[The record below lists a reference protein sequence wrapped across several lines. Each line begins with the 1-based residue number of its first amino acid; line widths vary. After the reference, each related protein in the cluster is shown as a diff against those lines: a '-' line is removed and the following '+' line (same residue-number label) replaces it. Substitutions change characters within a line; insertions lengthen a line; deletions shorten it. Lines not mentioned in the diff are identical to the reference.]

1 MAKRNEYAP
10 QTVTHPGITLREKL
24 GEMGMSQK
32 EFAVRTGK
40 PEQTIVKVINGESAL
55 TPDMA
60 VQFESVLR
68 IPANF
73 WLKRQH
79 QYDEAIARIK
89 RSELLTKASEWVGKF
104 PVKEMTTFG
113 WLPKTRNPNELA
125 GMLLEFFSMS
135 SPAAWEEY
143 YLSQTLKVSF
153 RISLAHFGEP
163 FAISAWLRQGEVDSM
178 KLDVP
183 LFDKKKFAAS
193 LPEIKQVMADHPD
206 DFFLRLQEIC
216 RNTGVK
222 VVYTPCLPK
231 APIHGSTRW
240 LNDDTPLIQLSARYK
255 QNDRLW
261 FTFFHEAGH
270 ILLHGKKHISIE
282 CAQSEVGTDEK
293 EIEAN
298 DFAVKWTFSKEEEQE
313 VLKFGSFKEQDILD
327 FARKFGTHPA
337 MIIGR
342 FHHKHILPFSVGRKF
357 IRPIQLDKSGVQVME
372 NN

>member
-1 MAKRNEYAP
+1 MMAKRNEYAP
-10 QTVTHPGITLREKL
+10 QTVTHPGVTLSEKL

-40 PEQTIVKVINGESAL
+40 PEQTIVKVINGESSL

-60 VQFESVLR
+60 VQFESVLH

-73 WLKRQH
+73 WLKRQ
-79 QYDEAIARIK
+79 QLYDEAVARAK
-89 RSELLTKASEWVGKF
+89 RSELLVNAYEWARKF
-104 PVKEMTTFG
+104 PIKEMTAFG
-113 WLPKTRNPNELA
+113 WLPKTGNPHELV
-125 GMLLEFFSMS
+125 GVLLDFFSMS
-135 SPAAWEEY
+135 SPEAWEEY
-143 YLSQTLKVSF
+143 YLSQKLKVSF

-163 FAISAWLRQGEVDSM
+163 YAISAWLRQGEHESL

-183 LFDKKKFAAS
+183 PFDKKKFAAS

-206 DFFLRLQEIC
+206 DFFLQLQEIC
-216 RNTGVK
+216 RNAGVK
-222 VVYTPCLPK
+222 VVYTPFLPK

-240 LNDDTPLIQLSARYK
+240 LNDDTPMIQLTARYG
-255 QNDRLW
+255 QNDRFW

-282 CAQSEVGTDEK
+282 CAQSDGKKDEK
-293 EIEAN
+293 EIEAD

-313 VLKFGSFKEQDILD
+313 VLQFGSFKEQVILD
-327 FARKFGTHPA
+327 FAQKFGTHPA

-342 FHHKHILPFSVGRKF
+342 FHHNKILPFSRHRKF
-357 IRPIQLDKSGVQVME
+357 IRPIHLDRPTDGAVR
-372 NN
+372 